1 MKSDERELEPDECE
15 VNLLEPDFD
24 IKKETIDLFA
34 AKIDMESFISLL
46 GNDQATILNSLQ
58 TLAGNGE
65 IVKAQ
70 KEEINNLYDALDK
83 LKDENHTLTNKL
95 DVKRDII
102 DDLEN
107 VLDKKDDEVKQVKED
122 LAIKDKEFDTLEKF
136 VNERIIEINY
146 LRENNTS
153 LAKQVGEAIQLEN
166 KSEIQ
171 TKVIKELKDQRLEK
185 SVELSEILKDIEK
198 LQNENIEKE
207 LLLKNVS
214 TEKQNLEEKLKIS
227 EVKQQQLEELKASN
241 VEVLENIAE
250 KNEEQNETLSEEL
263 DNIDLVNPFHCE
275 LCNNKFGTRST
286 LRAHIRNMHEEN
298 AMQHWMMKYLQAEKE
313 ISKIKFNILSKIHIL
328 KENESKYKISCRCR
342 GWCGI
347 NHMKHG

>member
-146 LRENNTS
+146 LRET
-153 LAKQVGEAIQLEN
+153 
-166 KSEIQ
+166 
-171 TKVIKELKDQRLEK
+171 
-185 SVELSEILKDIEK
+185 
-198 LQNENIEKE
+198 
-207 LLLKNVS
+207 
-214 TEKQNLEEKLKIS
+214 
-227 EVKQQQLEELKASN
+227 
-241 VEVLENIAE
+241 
-250 KNEEQNETLSEEL
+250 
-263 DNIDLVNPFHCE
+263 
-275 LCNNKFGTRST
+275 
-286 LRAHIRNMHEEN
+286 
-298 AMQHWMMKYLQAEKE
+298 
-313 ISKIKFNILSKIHIL
+313 ILS
-328 KENESKYKISCRCR
+328 Y
-342 GWCGI
+342 
-347 NHMKHG
+347 